1 MSLVNVM
8 SSQVELSAT
17 GPSVV
22 QRSPT
27 VCGVSEYDLEAS
39 IMRGSGPLGLWRH
52 EQKIVL

>member
-1 MSLVNVM
+1 VSLVNVM